1 MFCAVLLHDKKPI
14 AALQCTTTVQLVGLI
29 GRGDA
34 SLTYDIDKHQTDL
47 VLCVPSLI
55 AHRDATRQLVRVTN
69 CQVQKQVGNQSLS
82 VSKLEARRLDPVCYG
97 GPNIPQY
104 SELRKCYKNA
114 VVSCVGTHSANDFYL
129 YVGEVPAGCQ
139 LQLRVEFLLKF
150 ISAGSSPMNITVQN
164 RIPCRCLDYTLHL
177 ALPLKVEDVRPMF
190 ETKPSELK
198 WSGSGENVAKV
209 QYKHVASEP
218 VSDSAAIDSGFSVH
232 LCNGVAAGCCS
243 VLSFKGNVSG
253 SNDGIMMMN
262 NSFSNAQLPKCVQE
276 KKFHPSEFIFVI
288 DCSGSMSGTNIQA
301 AANTLI
307 TCVKSL
313 PEDSF
318 FNVVAFGSTF
328 RVLFH
333 TSAKYGQNSVE
344 RAVQFANQLQAS
356 LGGTE
361 LLIPLR
367 WIFKKPKC
375 GGLPRQIFIVTD
387 GGVTNTNAV
396 LHIVRKNR
404 HLAR

>member
-1 MFCAVLLHDKKPI
+1 MFCALLLHDKKPI
-14 AALQCTTTVQLVGLI
+14 AASQCTITVQLVGLI

-34 SLTYDIDKHQTDL
+34 SLTYDMDKHQSDL
-47 VLCVPSLI
+47 VLCVPSLV
-55 AHRDATRQLVRVTN
+55 AHRDATRQQVRVTS
-69 CQVQKQVGNQSLS
+69 CQVHKQMGNQSPC
-82 VSKLEARRLDPVCYG
+82 VSKLESCRLDPSRYG
-97 GPNIPQY
+97 GPSGPQH
-104 SELRKCYKNA
+104 SELKKRYKSA
-114 VVSCVGTHSANDFYL
+114 VVSCVGTHSANDFFL
-129 YVGEVPAGCQ
+129 NVGDVPAGCQ
-139 LQLRVEFLLKF
+139 LQLRVEFLLRF
-150 ISAGSSPMNITVQN
+150 ISAASCPTNFTVQN
-164 RIPCRCLDYTLHL
+164 RIPCWRLEYTLHL
-177 ALPLKVEDVRPMF
+177 ALPLKLEDVRPMF

-198 WSGSGENVAKV
+198 WSGSGENLAKV
-209 QYKHVASEP
+209 QYRHVASEP
-218 VSDSAAIDSGFSVH
+218 VSDSAAIQSGFTVQLSD
-232 LCNGVAAGCCS
+232 GVAAGCCN

-253 SNDGIMMMN
+253 SHDGILMMN
-262 NSFSNAQLPKCVQE
+262 NSFSNAQLPNYMQE

-301 AANTLI
+301 ASNTLI
-307 TCVKSL
+307 TCIKSL
-313 PEDSF
+313 PEESF

-361 LLIPLR
+361 LLLPLM

-387 GGVTNTNAV
+387 GGVTNTSAV
-396 LHIVRKNR
+396 LNIVRENR